1 MSRDFRPS
9 KPRSQQCYLRTS
21 PTRKGFMRRVSA
33 IAAIILGVLMVIGGV
48 ATWVVVSDTL
58 SDQKIVTSDDACL
71 PGRTVAGPFT
81 AYCEA
86 KVIEKHALDATG
98 GLYYAEMD
106 REDPL
111 RATAAT
117 ASFLQASLFTSV
129 LAFGVSAMAVGMGVI
144 FVLIGLGIRDVERRT

>member
-1 MSRDFRPS
+1 M
-9 KPRSQQCYLRTS
+9 
-21 PTRKGFMRRVSA
+21 RK
-33 IAAIILGVLMVIGGV
+33 AASIGSLILGVLMVVGGI
-48 ATWVVVSDTL
+48 ATWITVSDTL

-86 KVIEKHALDATG
+86 KVIETHSLEATG

-129 LAFGVSAMAVGMGVI
+129 VSFGVAAMAVGMGVI
-144 FVLIGLGIRDVERRT
+144 FVLIGLGIRDVEQRTSR

>member
-1 MSRDFRPS
+1 V
-9 KPRSQQCYLRTS
+9 
-21 PTRKGFMRRVSA
+21 RKIAS
-33 IAAIILGVLMVIGGV
+33 IAAIVLGVLMVIGGI
-48 ATWVVVSDTL
+48 ATWVVVSNTL
-58 SDQKIVTSDDACL
+58 SDQQITTSEDACL
-71 PGRTVAGPFT
+71 PERTVAGPFT

-86 KVIEKHALDATG
+86 KVIEKHALESTG

-129 LAFGVSAMAVGMGVI
+129 LAFGVAAMAVGMGLLFI
-144 FVLIGLGIRDVERRT
+144 LIGMGMRDVEMRTNSRTTT

>member
-1 MSRDFRPS
+1 M
-9 KPRSQQCYLRTS
+9 
-21 PTRKGFMRRVSA
+21 RKTAS
-33 IAAIILGVLMVIGGV
+33 IASIILGVLLVVGGA
-48 ATWVVVSDTL
+48 ATWFVVSDTL
-58 SDQKIVTSDDACL
+58 TDQKITTSDDACM

-86 KVIEKHALDATG
+86 KVIEKHSLDATG

-111 RATAAT
+111 RQTAAT

-129 LAFGVSAMAVGMGVI
+129 LAFGVAAMAVGMGLL
-144 FVLIGLGIRDVERRT
+144 FVLIGLGIRDVGQRTSRTASI

>member
-1 MSRDFRPS
+1 
-9 KPRSQQCYLRTS
+9 
-21 PTRKGFMRRVSA
+21 MRRASA
-33 IAAIILGVLMVIGGV
+33 IASIILGVLLVIGGV
-48 ATWVVVSDTL
+48 ATWIVVSDTL
-58 SDQKIVTSDDACL
+58 SDQQITTSDDACL

-86 KVIEKHALDATG
+86 KVIETHSLEATG

-129 LAFGVSAMAVGMGVI
+129 VAFGVAAMAVGMGVI
-144 FVLIGLGIRDVERRT
+144 FTLIGLGIRDVERRTGA